1 MASETY
7 QKLKALLDEKKT
19 LTKEDIDKFV
29 AEHGDMTDEEKM
41 QLEADRLEAE
51 KSNKEETITMEQYLE
66 ACKVLDTAEEGSD
79 EYKKAEAIVNKY
91 ESGM

>member
-7 QKLKALLDEKKT
+7 QKLKAILDDKKA
-19 LTKEDIDKFV
+19 LTKEEIDKFV
-29 AEHGDMTDEEKM
+29 ADHGDMSDEEKM

-51 KSNKEETITMEQYLE
+51 KTTKDEAVTMEQYLE
-66 ACKVLDTAEEGSD
+66 ACKVLDTAAEGSE